1 MHISIWFN
9 MPSSV
14 VREMEDEKLT
24 QLQTLY
30 DELWSDAK
38 TMIKDMNR
46 SITTVFLFGVT
57 MLIITPLELGTII
70 EMYARI
76 SSGSTSALDYFYLI
90 ATSFGSVICAMA
102 GVMMLR
108 WYYKLKNRYVKL
120 IQLEKTIED

>member
-1 MHISIWFN
+1 
-9 MPSSV
+9 
-14 VREMEDEKLT
+14 MEDEELA
-24 QLQTLY
+24 QLKTVY

-46 SITTVFLFGVT
+46 NITVVFLFGLT
-57 MLIITPLELGTII
+57 MFAIAPMEFGTVV

-76 SSGSTSALDYFYLI
+76 TAGSTRWLDYFYLI
-90 ATSFGSVICAMA
+90 MTSFGSVISAVA
-102 GVMMLR
+102 GVAMIR